1 MRSCVLVCT
10 TPAPPQGLSNGVP
23 FGEKEKHMMPLNDFF
38 GRKRP
43 ELVAFLRELTS
54 VEDVQSRM
62 EVVLFFIYVVC
73 LFFSTGSVRGRD

>member
-1 MRSCVLVCT
+1 
-10 TPAPPQGLSNGVP
+10 
-23 FGEKEKHMMPLNDFF
+23 MMPLNDFF

-62 EVVLFFIYVVC
+62 EVVLFFYVVC